1 MKLSQICELFSIS
14 YWTGIDWLERG
25 KLPQPIPGTSPRRWS
40 IDDVRAAY
48 IEGRLERSNVG
59 RKRKSVA

>member
-1 MKLSQICELFSIS
+1 MKLSEICRLLGIS
-14 YWTGIDWLERG
+14 YDSGKFWVRRG

-40 IDDVRAAY
+40 IDAVRAAY

>member
-1 MKLSQICELFSIS
+1 MKLSQICRLLGIS
-14 YWTGIDWLERG
+14 KDTGKFWIRRG

-40 IDDVRAAY
+40 IDDLRAAY
-48 IEGRLERSNVG
+48 IEGRLNRADVG

>member
-1 MKLSQICELFSIS
+1 MKLSQICELL
-14 YWTGIDWLERG
+14 GITYAAGLARLRRG

-48 IEGRLERSNVG
+48 IEGRLKRSNCG
-59 RKRKSVA
+59 RKRKVVA